1 MVSFLVLVAG
11 LILLIVGGDAL
22 VRGATGLAE
31 RLRIPPMV
39 IGLTVVA
46 FGTSAPEMFVS
57 VGAALNNAGGI
68 AIGNVVGSNI
78 ANAML
83 VLSAPALIAA
93 TNCSEKG
100 VGRNLVVMI
109 AVTLV
114 FMVMLASGNIA
125 RIDGLFLLVLLA
137 LFVHDQYR
145 TAMKARRASVD
156 DALIEALKSAP
167 HSTPAIIGFL
177 VGGLLLLPLGAKFT
191 VDGATAIAASLG
203 ISDAVIGLTVVAI
216 GTSLPEIATSLLA
229 VWRGNH
235 SVAVGNVVGSNI
247 FNIAA
252 IMGVTATIIPVP
264 VAERVVQFDMWMM
277 LLSSLLVAALAVL
290 GVRIGRRMGAAMVC
304 IYIAYAALSFAF

>member
-11 LILLIVGGDAL
+11 LVLLIVGGDAL

-31 RLRIPPMV
+31 RLRVPPMV

-46 FGTSAPEMFVS
+46 LGTSAPEMFVS
-57 VGAALNNAGGI
+57 VGAAWNGAGGI

-100 VGRNLVVMI
+100 IGRNLVAMVAI
-109 AVTLV
+109 TLI
-114 FMVMLASGNIA
+114 FMVMLAGGTIT
-125 RIDGLFLLVLLA
+125 RLEGVVLLVLLA
-137 LFVHDQYR
+137 LFLRDQYA
-145 TAMKARRASVD
+145 TAMRARKASAD
-156 DALIEALKSAP
+156 DHLAQALKAAP
-167 HSTPAIIGFL
+167 HSTSAITGFL
-177 VGGLLLLPLGAKFT
+177 AAGVILLPLGAKFT
-191 VDGATAIAASLG
+191 VSGATAIASSLG
-203 ISDAVIGLTVVAI
+203 ISDAVIGLTVVAV
-216 GTSLPEIATSLLA
+216 GTSLPEIATSVLA

-247 FNIAA
+247 LNIVA

-264 VAERVVQFDMWMM
+264 VADRVVHFDMWMM
-277 LLSSLLVAALAVL
+277 LLSSLFVAALAVR
-290 GVRIGRRMGAAMVC
+290 GVRIGRRMGAGMVGV
-304 IYIAYAALSFAF
+304 YLAYAALSFAF